1 MSFSVACMSSIT
13 DLHSW
18 LVQRIQI
25 NSARQRRGQQSA
37 FLLLLLSIMT
47 PAYAAEGMAD
57 GIYYQTFGEGKPVL
71 IINGGPGLDSEGFA
85 TVAKAIA
92 AEGFQTILFDQRG
105 TGRSPLPSM
114 DKDTVSM
121 DLMVADM
128 EKIRKKLQL
137 KQWTILGH
145 SFGGM
150 LAAHYASQHP
160 AQVEKLVFSS
170 SGGLDLDFVADI
182 QPRINQRLSLKQQVE
197 MKMYQLKQAAGDS
210 SAATNEKRVNIL
222 AQAYV
227 LDQSKAHLIAARLK
241 VVNMQLNQLVFAD
254 MARIKFDHKQSF
266 AKFQQ
271 PVLVLQGD
279 QDIISIDTAKKT
291 QRSFPNAQLEILKG
305 CAHYGWLDQPE
316 QYYSALFTFLKA

>member
-1 MSFSVACMSSIT
+1 MSFSFAGFSSIT
-13 DLHSW
+13 DLYSW
-18 LVQRIQI
+18 LMQRVH
-25 NSARQRRGQQSA
+25 QRNYQQSA
-37 FLLLLLSIMT
+37 ILLLLLSTFM
-47 PAYAAEGMAD
+47 PAYADEGMAD

-105 TGRSPLPSM
+105 TGRSPLPSI
-114 DKDTVSM
+114 DKETVSM

-128 EKIRKKLQL
+128 EKIRNTLKL
-137 KQWTILGH
+137 KQWIILGH

-150 LAAHYASQHP
+150 LAAHYASQYP

-182 QPRINQRLSLKQQVE
+182 QPRIHQKLSLKQQAE
-197 MKMYQLKQAAGDS
+197 MKVYQLKQAAGDH

-241 VVNMQLNQLVFAD
+241 VVNMKLNQLVFAD

-279 QDIISIDTAKKT
+279 QDIISVDTAKKT
-291 QRSFPNAQLEILKG
+291 QNSFPNAQLEILKD

-316 QYYSALFTFLKA
+316 LYYRALFTFLKA

>member
-1 MSFSVACMSSIT
+1 MKV
-13 DLHSW
+13 
-18 LVQRIQI
+18 V
-25 NSARQRRGQQSA
+25 RQRSCKLPA
-37 FLLLLLSIMT
+37 FLLLMLSIIA
-47 PAYAAEGMAD
+47 PAYAADGMADGMAD
-57 GIYYQTFGEGKPVL
+57 GIYYQTFGDGKPVL

-92 AEGFQTILFDQRG
+92 AEGLQTILFDQRG
-105 TGRSPLPSM
+105 TGRSPLPFIDHS
-114 DKDTVSM
+114 TVSM

-128 EKIRKKLQL
+128 ENIRKKLKL

-170 SGGLDLDFVADI
+170 SGGLDLSFRDDI
-182 QPRINQRLSLKQQVE
+182 QSRINQQLSTMQQAE
-197 MKMYQLKQAAGDS
+197 MAAYQLKQRAGDS
-210 SAATNEKRVNIL
+210 SAATNDKRVNIL

-227 LDQSKAHLIAARLK
+227 LEKSKAHLVAARLK

-254 MARIKFDHKQSF
+254 LERMEFDHKQSF
-266 AKFQQ
+266 TTFQQ

-279 QDIISIDTAKKT
+279 QDIISIDTAKKI
-291 QRSFPNAQLEILKG
+291 QNSFPNAKLEILKG
-305 CAHYGWLDQPE
+305 CAHYGWLDQPD
-316 QYYSALFTFLKA
+316 QYYRALFTFLKA

>member
-1 MSFSVACMSSIT
+1 MSRFFVQIPPNINP
-13 DLHSW
+13 LFW
-18 LVQRIQI
+18 LAKRIQA
-25 NSARQRRGQQSA
+25 NVVHHRTRQRSA
-37 FLLLLLSIMT
+37 FLLLLLSILA

-85 TVAKAIA
+85 TVAKAVA
-92 AEGFQTILFDQRG
+92 AEGFQAILFDQRG
-105 TGRSPLPSM
+105 TGRSPLPTIDNS
-114 DKDTVSM
+114 TVSM

-128 EKIRKKLQL
+128 ENIRNKLKL

-170 SGGLDLDFVADI
+170 SGGLDLDFVDDI
-182 QPRINQRLSLKQQVE
+182 QPRINQQLSIKQQAE
-197 MKMYQLKQAAGDS
+197 MAVYQLKQHGGDTS
-210 SAATNEKRVNIL
+210 VATNEKRVNIL
-222 AQAYV
+222 ALAYV
-227 LDQSKAHLIAARLK
+227 LDKSKAHLVAARLK

-254 MARIKFDHKQSF
+254 MARLKFDHTQSF
-266 AKFQQ
+266 REFHQ

-291 QRSFPNAQLEILKG
+291 QSSFPNAQLEILKG

-316 QYYSALFTFLKA
+316 QYYRALFTFLKA